1 MASQKGVLD
10 AAVAD
15 LKDAQATV
23 EKEIQEEL
31 LGTDAAGTNYCGD
44 PVNMTTGNFVYDRE
58 DLVVGGDP
66 FPPSCRL
73 REPCASD
80 GRPDRYARTDPW
92 R

>member
-1 MASQKGVLD
+1 MNTLAQTIDPAGGNLDMASQKGVLD

-44 PVNMTTGNFVYDRE
+44 PVNMTTGNFVYDRKIW
-58 DLVVGGDP
+58 L
-66 FPPSCRL
+66 
-73 REPCASD
+73 
-80 GRPDRYARTDPW
+80 
-92 R
+92 